1 VYWELTNLQKTLNK
15 VTGLEKP
22 EQILLELASNLFNE
36 MCTTITNNILLKG
49 HNVFLVQMPRDLSGE
64 ILKQISS
71 FEDKLFEEIF
81 ELKKTKEDLAL
92 AEQKVNLGL
101 QAYQEKET
109 QLRDL
114 ATQFSRFS
122 LK

>member
-1 VYWELTNLQKTLNK
+1 LQKTLNK